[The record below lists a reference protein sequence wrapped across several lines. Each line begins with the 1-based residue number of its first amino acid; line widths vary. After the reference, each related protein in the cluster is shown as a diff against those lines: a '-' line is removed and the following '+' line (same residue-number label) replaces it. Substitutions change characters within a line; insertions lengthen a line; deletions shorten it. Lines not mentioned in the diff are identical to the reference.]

1 MSDRRS
7 AEPLAS
13 GDAREITTF
22 AECLRDNERWL
33 MQRIL
38 RYASDHG
45 YAKYTS
51 TLEDAWR
58 MSVSGLSESLIRFV
72 DSRGFDPELE
82 VDEDVTSDPAVAF
95 GTAEAIA
102 HRSRGV
108 SLQMFMSLMKYYRRS
123 FLEMVRAQVSADLT
137 PLYASA
143 IERYFDRVE
152 IGYCVEWSG
161 LTTNAA
167 FVELQEAN
175 RAIMNEKN
183 KYLTLFQ
190 SLDAPVF
197 LLNGEGLVENLNQS
211 AARLLDTGDGV
222 GEGYYSGIGVGGTLD
237 MLAEDITA
245 LFESKRTEFWV
256 ERELE
261 TREGVRHY
269 QVRLKRMLDVSG
281 RHDGATVTL
290 ADVTQLKASNDHFY
304 TLSNTD
310 ALTGLSNLR
319 GLEIAVNELLPY
331 GESGRADLVFMD
343 LDGMKT
349 INDVFGHEVGD
360 ATLKVFAEIL
370 KASFRSSDI
379 LARVG
384 GDEFVGVLLS
394 RDSGQTQVA
403 LDRLDAGIAARNAV
417 GDLPCPIAV
426 SFGIA
431 SCEARENP
439 LGLQRMLHEAD
450 ARMYTHK
457 RLKRASH
464 RPGPDGTPNDGTAE
478 SLSATAD

>member
-7 AEPLAS
+7 TGPLAS
-13 GDAREITTF
+13 DDAPEARAF
-22 AECLRDNERWL
+22 AECLRSNERWL
-33 MQRIL
+33 MRRTL
-38 RYASDHG
+38 HYASTHG
-45 YAKYTS
+45 YTKYTS
-51 TLEDAWR
+51 TLEEAWR

-72 DSRGFDPELE
+72 DSRGFDAELE

-95 GTAEAIA
+95 GTAEAVV

-123 FLEMVRAQVSADLT
+123 FLDMVSAR
-137 PLYASA
+137 ASA
-143 IERYFDRVE
+143 ELAPIYVGAVDRFFDRME

-161 LTTNAA
+161 LRTDAA
-167 FVELQEAN
+167 FEELQDAN

-190 SLDAPVF
+190 SLDAPAF
-197 LLNGEGLVENLNQS
+197 LLDGGGLVENLNQS
-211 AARLLDTGDGV
+211 AAQLLGTGDGL
-222 GEGYYSGIGVGGTLD
+222 GEGYYSGIGVGDTLD

-245 LFESKRTEFWV
+245 LFESKRTESWV

-281 RHDGATVTL
+281 KYNGATVTL
-290 ADVTQLKASNDHFY
+290 ADVTQLKASSDHFY

-319 GLEIAVNELLPY
+319 GLEIAVNEALPC
-331 GESGRADLVFMD
+331 GEAGRADLVFMD

-360 ATLKVFAEIL
+360 ATLKAFAETL
-370 KASFRSSDI
+370 KASFRNSDI

-384 GDEFVGVLLS
+384 GDEFVGVLLL
-394 RDSGQTQVA
+394 RDSGQAQVA
-403 LDRLDAGIAARNAV
+403 LDRLEVGIAARNAM

-431 SCEARENP
+431 SCEVHESS

-450 ARMYTHK
+450 SRMYTHK

-464 RPGPDGTPNDGTAE
+464 V
-478 SLSATAD
+478 SAAG